1 MKRVIFRM
9 AVVFM
14 AILLTN
20 CTEHV
25 EVSTSTSKP
34 KNKPNELFLESTNYY
49 IDIDEFTFDGC
60 QYIRGHRWGAHK
72 GNCNNPIHKEND

>member
-9 AVVFM
+9 AIVFM

-20 CTEHV
+20 CTGHV

-34 KNKPNELFLESTNYY
+34 KNKPKEPTNYY
-49 IDIDEFTFDGC
+49 VDIDEFTIDGC
-60 QYIRGHRWGAHK
+60 QYLLGYRWGAHK
-72 GNCNNPIHKEND
+72 GNCNNPIHKENERD